1 MSERLWAP
9 ESSNRGAPGP
19 GRHMG
24 ERAGAVSRDEAGGE
38 TAESRQDQHG
48 GSRRKLQGG
57 IGVQELQGGI
67 GVQELHG
74 GIGVQELQ
82 GGLGVQELH
91 GGIGVQELQGFIG
104 GLELQEGLGLQELQV
119 GVGVQG
125 GIGVLEL
132 QTGIR
137 VQELQAGIGVQE
149 LQAGI
154 GVQELQGG
162 IGVLELQ
169 AGIGVQELQ
178 EGIGVQ
184 ELQAGIGV
192 QELQEGIGV
201 QDLQAGIGV
210 QELLGGREHHLEV
223 ADVLEQMIGRKSL
236 EDQIESEN
244 LQETPG
250 TPSMEPLGSQTLPG
264 YNITLLLQQG
274 MDRVQGLSAV
284 PGSQHYAQLLTAD
297 SSTEVQHLENSIE
310 EMLIRLDEFCAM
322 MDIIRNES
330 SQILEEKIPAIKLRV
345 EEMNRIYSRVDKLEA
360 FVKMV
365 GHHVTFMEEE
375 VTQAESESLSFPQTL
390 NRIFRGASVPTF
402 LRKTTSTKQRSYEL
416 PKLYRT
422 EEYFPLNRV

>member
-9 ESSNRGAPGP
+9 ESSNRRSPGP
-19 GRHMG
+19 GGHMG

-38 TAESRQDQHG
+38 TAEIQQDQHG
-48 GSRRKLQGG
+48 GSGRKLQGG
-57 IGVQELQGGI
+57 VGVQELQGGI
-67 GVQELHG
+67 GVLEMQAGIGLKELHA

-82 GGLGVQELH
+82 GGV
-91 GGIGVQELQGFIG
+91 GVQELQG
-104 GLELQEGLGLQELQV
+104 
-119 GVGVQG
+119 
-125 GIGVLEL
+125 GIGL
-132 QTGIR
+132 R
-137 VQELQAGIGVQE
+137 E

-162 IGVLELQ
+162 V
-169 AGIGVQELQ
+169 GVQELL
-178 EGIGVQ
+178 G
-184 ELQAGIGV
+184 
-192 QELQEGIGV
+192 
-201 QDLQAGIGV
+201 GIGV

-223 ADVLEQMIGRKSL
+223 ADVLEQQTEREMIGRKSL

-250 TPSMEPLGSQTLPG
+250 TRCMEQLGSQTPPG

-284 PGSQHYAQLLTAD
+284 PGSQHHAQLLTAY

-322 MDIIRNES
+322 MDIIRKES